1 MTTSYEK
8 LQIRRGLSE
17 DFNQVNPVLA
27 SGEPAFTLDDN
38 VFKIGNGQDPWNEL
52 APIGSTDTNN
62 SNKNIVT
69 YSVFLNASPA
79 IPSNSTYTLVVDA
92 PDLTVSSEYSIL
104 VSPSRAFQ
112 NGIVIA
118 YAYVSNDNEISIKI
132 TNASST
138 NIPFE
143 NNPLVINI
151 CAIHI
156 NEDSQ
161 IITGPTIV
169 DASATTTT
177 TIAPVTTTTT
187 TTTSGPATTSG
198 PTTTSTTT
206 TSIPGRAITFA
217 AYGRRILSYSYP
229 LYNSSSTLD
238 VGTVNVGT
246 SSNASY
252 YGTYDQDGNIYE
264 LVEDAYLDSEFP
276 DSLGSTR
283 FAVGGDT
290 FLLSDGFRRCYDR
303 CGGTGVSAVYFNEE
317 PISQETLRPTNNTY
331 NLETYK
337 NTIIG
342 SDINYGLRLVR
353 NTAPP
358 TNELSSWAYVGNANN
373 SADTFRKY
381 SGCCDSPREF
391 PTEIYF
397 ENANFGSV
405 PYAYWIKKVPIKYS
419 EFLTYINTVDSQGL
433 QYNTLKYCIV
443 GMFKS
448 GANLT
453 VSETV
458 FGNYL
463 LFDNSRSNGNKY
475 YVNSYNLNKPVAS
488 LNWIHAARYCNWL
501 HTSGSS
507 TESGAYDLSQ
517 NESPSHFITRENAEI
532 AAIPTI
538 DEWYKAAY
546 YNPVT
551 STYYRFATQSNRM
564 PQICGSNIAT
574 GNGIIDFTQNSLYI
588 HYPE

>member
-1 MTTSYEK
+1 MTTSYETI
-8 LQIRRGLSE
+8 QIRRGLSQ
-17 DFNQVNPVLA
+17 DFNEVNPVLA
-27 SGEPAFTLDDN
+27 SGEPAFTLDDS
-38 VFKIGNGQDPWNEL
+38 VFKIGNGQDPWSEL
-52 APIGSTDTNN
+52 ASIGGNTNN
-62 SNKNIVT
+62 DNRIIS
-69 YSVFLNASPA
+69 YSVSLNASPA
-79 IPSNSTYTLVVDA
+79 ISSHSTYTLVVDA
-92 PDLTVSSEYSIL
+92 PDITISKLYSIL
-104 VSPSRAFQ
+104 VSPSRELQ
-112 NGIVIA
+112 NGTVIA
-118 YAYVSNDNEISIKI
+118 YAYVSNDSEISIKI
-132 TNASST
+132 TNASSID
-138 NIPFE
+138 IPFE

-151 CAIHI
+151 CAIFMGENSEVI
-156 NEDSQ
+156 F
-161 IITGPTIV
+161 GPTIV
-169 DASATTTT
+169 DASVTTTT
-177 TIAPVTTTTT
+177 TISPVTTTTT
-187 TTTSGPATTSG
+187 SATTTTSG

-217 AYGRRILSYSYP
+217 AYGRRILSYSHP
-229 LYNSSSTLD
+229 LYNSSSILD

-246 SSNASY
+246 SSNSSY

-264 LVEDAYLDSEFP
+264 LVEDAYLDSDFP

-283 FAVGGDT
+283 FSIGGDI

-317 PISQETLRPTNNTY
+317 PISQETLRPINNTY

-342 SDINYGLRLVR
+342 SDLNYGLRLVR

-358 TNELSSWAYVGNANN
+358 SNELSSWAYVGNANN
-373 SADTFRKY
+373 SADTFKKY

-391 PTEIYF
+391 PSEIYF
-397 ENANFGSV
+397 EDANFGSV
-405 PYAYWIKKVPIKYS
+405 AYSYWIKKVPIKYS

-433 QYNTLKYCIV
+433 QYNNLKYCII

-453 VSETV
+453 VPEAV
-458 FGNYL
+458 YGNYL

-532 AAIPTI
+532 AAIPTV